1 MRLGLVLPPRASD
14 LVAVAQEAERI
25 GFDSL
30 WVTDT
35 LNRGAMRAD
44 PLVALG
50 VAAAVTER
58 VALGSCVVQAPLRPP
73 FVLANQAGSVAALA
87 GGRLTLGLGAGS
99 TPGDFA
105 AADVDFDARFRLLQH
120 HAETVRALLAGD
132 EVGGASL
139 GRWPDLPLV
148 PMFIGAWAS
157 TSGRWLRKA
166 AEEYDGWI
174 GSAASGDLDALVA
187 GLETYRDL
195 APDGGRAVAANVLA
209 RRPGSAEL
217 VQELGRAGFDE
228 AVLMLE
234 SYDTDSL
241 ERARRMWDQEL

>member
-105 AADVDFDARFRLLQH
+105 AAGPGARGANRCG
-120 HAETVRALLAGD
+120 ALP
-132 EVGGASL
+132 
-139 GRWPDLPLV
+139 GRSPPR
-148 PMFIGAWAS
+148 S
-157 TSGRWLRKA
+157 
-166 AEEYDGWI
+166 
-174 GSAASGDLDALVA
+174 
-187 GLETYRDL
+187 L
-195 APDGGRAVAANVLA
+195 APFRCAS
-209 RRPGSAEL
+209 PG
-217 VQELGRAGFDE
+217 
-228 AVLMLE
+228 
-234 SYDTDSL
+234 
-241 ERARRMWDQEL
+241 